1 MALAD
6 YAIVSLAEAK
16 RQLAIEQTDTTDD
29 TELEGF
35 IDEVSA
41 YVEDY
46 TGRKVAVQS
55 VSNELHDGD
64 GTAKLL
70 PVYFPV
76 TQLST
81 EASPTDAQKL
91 AALQYRDTPDGS
103 WTDIETD
110 IDHVFVDTRRPFI
123 ELYDATFPAGR
134 RNVKISYK
142 AGFTGVALDEI
153 KRVVLEMVQMAWT
166 QHRGGQNTLGMQ
178 SSSSSGMGTN
188 VSTSWKD
195 MRPEWKDVLDRFR
208 VRRV

>member
-16 RQLAIEQTDTTDD
+16 YQLAIGQSDTTDD
-29 TELEGF
+29 TEIENF

-46 TGRKVAVQS
+46 TGRKVVVQS
-55 VSNELHDGD
+55 VSNEIHDGD
-64 GTAKLL
+64 GTAKLY

-91 AALQYRDTPDGS
+91 AALQYRDSPDSS

-123 ELYDATFPAGR
+123 QLYDTVFPLGT

-142 AGFTGVALDEI
+142 AGFTGVPLDEI
-153 KRVVLEMVQMAWT
+153 KRVVLEMVHMAWMH
-166 QHRGGQNTLGMQ
+166 HRGGQNTLGMQ

-188 VSTSWKD
+188 VSNGWKD
-195 MRPEWKDVLDRFR
+195 MRPEWKEVLDRFR